1 MAERTS
7 KKVASKASKVLSTS
21 KSKTA
26 KRVAASALEQAT
38 GGGTT
43 SRKAATAASKVLQDR
58 RFSKAARSAA
68 ASVLTQVEKSRKSK

>member
-21 KSKTA
+21 TSKTA
-26 KRVAASALEQAT
+26 KRVAASALEQARS
-38 GGGTT
+38 GRT
-43 SRKAATAASKVLQDR
+43 SKKAATAASKVLQDR

-68 ASVLTQVEKSRKSK
+68 ASVLTQVEKSRKKK